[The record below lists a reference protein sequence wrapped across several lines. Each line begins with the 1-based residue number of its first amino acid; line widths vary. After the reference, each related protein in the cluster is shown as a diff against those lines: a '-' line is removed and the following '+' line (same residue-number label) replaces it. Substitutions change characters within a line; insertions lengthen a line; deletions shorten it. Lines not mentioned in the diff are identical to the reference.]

1 MKKLTV
7 LIALL
12 SIALSTQVISAEV
25 KNDNTPSFWEKLR
38 AKIEQMAP
46 QKKVT
51 ATTAVGGVRGA
62 KMAVD
67 DVYWKGEKA
76 VQAVDADELESFTKA
91 MSLATSGEQSKA
103 QAAFTEF
110 VSKNPDS
117 PLRKDADQALAQL
130 QAVKQP

>member
-1 MKKLTV
+1 MKKFAV
-7 LIALL
+7 LFVYAFLLAGSQALY
-12 SIALSTQVISAEV
+12 AEE
-25 KNDNTPSFWEKLR
+25 KKDTTSNFWEKLR

-67 DVYWKGEKA
+67 DVYWKGEKTA
-76 VQAVDADELESFTKA
+76 QTVDADELEAFTSA
-91 MSLATSGEQSKA
+91 MALASAGEHAKA
-103 QAAFTEF
+103 QTAFAEF

-117 PLRKDADQALAQL
+117 PLRMDADLALAQL
-130 QAVKQP
+130 KAAK